1 MSLSYTSH
9 GEITWMPPHCHDR
22 CPDNAIEER
31 MRGDDAKGRPSG
43 TVGRHWS
50 DAAINFQEA
59 TFLEAQSHQNLGE
72 QGGEPSLEPLEAV
85 PPWQHL
91 GFRLLAPRTLKKI
104 LFCCFKPPSWWE
116 LVKAAMGK

>member
-9 GEITWMPPHCHDR
+9 GEITWMSPHCHDR

-31 MRGDDAKGRPSG
+31 MRGDDAKGRPGG

-72 QGGEPSLEPLEAV
+72 QGGSL
-85 PPWQHL
+85 PWSL
-91 GFRLLAPRTLKKI
+91 WRLYHPGSILVSDSWLQELLKKYFSAV
-104 LFCCFKPPSWWE
+104 LSHQVGGN
-116 LVKAAMGK
+116 L